1 MMPVVFTMV
10 RPCLFM
16 TSYRSRCR
24 RLQLPELMLL
34 RGMHDHRCD
43 DIFIIVTD
51 LKRQEMDDV
60 TEYFKLVCKHTFGRT
75 LKSSMEQKLLYERQ
89 SLRHTSTFQPPDW

>member
-1 MMPVVFTMV
+1 
-10 RPCLFM
+10 
-16 TSYRSRCR
+16 
-24 RLQLPELMLL
+24 MLL

-75 LKSSMEQKLLYERQ
+75 LKPSMEQKLLYERQ
-89 SLRHTSTFQPPDW
+89 SPPPHFHFPTFDW